1 MGFLPR
7 FEMPTLPRLVPGRDR
22 RATFDAPAAP
32 RRAASR
38 SVCTGRLGIAG
49 AAALTASSAAL
60 GLAIYAWQ
68 AIPVQAAPAKSAA
81 EGTAPAF
88 REVAWEALVP
98 KEWDPLK
105 RYRGMD
111 LNALEDGSGK
121 ANDLLA
127 DMRAAWDNAPTVSA
141 MDGAAVK
148 LPGYLVPLEE
158 VKGELRE
165 FLLVPYFGACIHTPP
180 PPANQIIHV
189 TLARP
194 VEGFHSMDAVWIS
207 GKLETLRQNSDMGM
221 SGYRMRAVR
230 VDHYSGPPPNK

>member
-1 MGFLPR
+1 MPAQTVATTLGASDKGISSRMGR
-7 FEMPTLPRLVPGRDR
+7 
-22 RATFDAPAAP
+22 
-32 RRAASR
+32 
-38 SVCTGRLGIAG
+38 IAG
-49 AAALTASSAAL
+49 VAALTAITAAL
-60 GLAIYAWQ
+60 GLGFYAWQ
-68 AIPVQAAPAKSAA
+68 APPAQAAQPLSKTASDGAA
-81 EGTAPAF
+81 PVF
-88 REVAWEALVP
+88 KEVPWEALVP

-111 LNALEDGSGK
+111 LNALEDGSDK
-121 ANDLLA
+121 ATDLLA
-127 DMRAAWDNAPTVSA
+127 DMRAAWDNAPTVAA

-158 VKGELRE
+158 VKGELKE

-189 TLARP
+189 TLAQP
-194 VEGFHSMDAVWIS
+194 VKGFRSMDAVWIS

-221 SGYRMRAVR
+221 SGYRMHAVR